1 MPKNKKDEI
10 KEKSGESKKG
20 SSKKKVLIIEDDTMI
35 SGMYK
40 MKLEDHGFIAL
51 TASDGNEG
59 LLLAKKEK
67 PDLIL
72 LDIMMPMVDG
82 FSVLAEIKAAPGM
95 KDTPVIIMTNLGTTE
110 DIEKGK
116 KMGAS
121 DYVVKA
127 DLTPAQIVEKVEKY
141 IR

>member
-1 MPKNKKDEI
+1 MVQNKKAVPV
-10 KEKSGESKKG
+10 KKSAGG
-20 SSKKKVLIIEDDTMI
+20 KKKILIIEDDKMI

-40 MKLEDHGFIAL
+40 MKLEDHGYVAL
-51 TASDGNEG
+51 TAGDGKVG
-59 LLLAKKEK
+59 LELAIKEK

-95 KDTPVIIMTNLGTTE
+95 KNTPVIIMTNLGTTE
-110 DIEKGK
+110 DKDKGK

-121 DYVVKA
+121 DYIVKA
-127 DLTPAQIVEKVEKY
+127 DLTPAQIVEKAEKY
-141 IR
+141 IK